1 MSANR
6 EIFFN
11 NYKFIIDNNKYKEG
25 FYGDE
30 KISKPKYALCNI
42 LKDENSDYNENWSCV
57 KLLECLEKVNQ
68 RPKKIDEIR
77 KIISKI
83 STEKTSEDGYSF
95 TQQREIINQIFKDTA
110 IKWDLQSIMLRLIVI
125 DSLYSTNAEYSYFS
139 FWEMAKEI
147 SELGGSDDDIQA
159 VFNSIVDNSSQIT
172 ANKTQND
179 VDLFSK
185 PYGIRK
191 NCNQGSRQ
199 TSLMSKYAN
208 YTMLQNP
215 ENYPLGFPIYD
226 SLAIK
231 MYPKVCNL
239 LAIKSKFTKSDA
251 DNNELKINEYISA
264 LNELRGAIFGN
275 DNNLYEGFQQYDLL
289 DAYLWRMGK
298 IDNGNYS
305 LLFNRKDYE
314 NFITNIG
321 LYKIEDEKLYKR
333 FGTNGLNLVKKKQNN
348 KNQDIYEYDFN
359 KLVRHQCLN
368 MSVDEILENVTN
380 KENMAVMIN
389 HWKELYANLK

>member
-6 EIFFN
+6 EIFFK

-95 TQQREIINQIFKDTA
+95 TQQREIINQIFKDPA

-147 SELGGSDDDIQA
+147 SELGGSDDEIQA

-215 ENYPLGFPIYD
+215 EKYPLGFPIYD

-275 DNNLYEGFQQYDLL
+275 DNNLYKGFQQYDLL

-321 LYKIEDEKLYKR
+321 LYKIEDEELYKR
-333 FGTNGLNLVKKKQNN
+333 FGTNGLDLVKKKQNN

-359 KLVRHQCLN
+359 KLVRHQCLKIE
-368 MSVDEILENVTN
+368 VDEILENVTN
-380 KENMAVMIN
+380 KDNMAVMIS
-389 HWKELYANLK
+389 HWKKLYANLK